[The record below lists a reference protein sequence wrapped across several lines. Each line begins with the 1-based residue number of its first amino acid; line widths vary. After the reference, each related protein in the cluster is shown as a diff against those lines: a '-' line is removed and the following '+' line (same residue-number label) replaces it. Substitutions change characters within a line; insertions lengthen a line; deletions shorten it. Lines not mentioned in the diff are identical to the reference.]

1 MIDVYLGLGS
11 NQAQPLGQLHQA
23 VIAIGLLPQTQCL
36 VCSSFYQSLP
46 MGPQDQADYVNAV
59 LKIRTEL
66 SALSL
71 LQATQYIEQQQG
83 RVRKAQRW
91 GPRTLDIDILLYGNQ
106 QIESKDLVVPHYG
119 MREREFVLYP
129 LAEIDQELSLPSGET
144 LQQLLVKCPIN
155 QLKIVAP
162 PLLF

>member
-11 NQAQPLGQLHQA
+11 NQAEPLIQLQQA
-23 VIAIGLLPQTQCL
+23 IKALSLLPQTQCV

-46 MGPQDQADYVNAV
+46 MGPKDQADYVNAV

-71 LQATQYIEQQQG
+71 LQATQGIEQQQG
-83 RVRKAQRW
+83 RVRKTQRW
-91 GPRTLDIDILLYGNQ
+91 GPRTLDIDILLYGNE
-106 QIESKDLVVPHYG
+106 QIVSQELVVPHYG

-129 LAEIDQELSLPSGET
+129 LAEIDQALSLPSGET
-144 LQQLLVKCPIN
+144 LHELMAQCPIN
-155 QLKIVAP
+155 QLKVVAP
-162 PLLF
+162 ALLF